1 MRFVC
6 LPMRPPIC
14 ENMKKFF
21 SFVKIEH
28 TLFSLPMIYA
38 GMTLGLDA
46 NRADGIIFPTALIV
60 QKAFL
65 ILGAA
70 TGARTVGFAMN
81 RIVDRRIDA
90 KNPRTASRELPSG
103 RMNMAQ
109 ALWILVAGLILY
121 LACAASL
128 NTLCLMLSPVPLIVF
143 SVYPFMKRFTS
154 FSHFGL
160 GASLAL
166 GPLGA
171 YFAVR
176 PELTHALPAILLS
189 LFTWLWASGFDI
201 IYSTSDEAFDKR
213 EGLFSF
219 PAQFGSRR
227 ALQWSGVIHALSFF
241 VLATVY
247 LVAFRG
253 SVIAGGL
260 LLLAGILLFLEQK
273 KSSDVNLAFFKIN
286 AVLGFVVLLF
296 VIVGVCLT

>member
-1 MRFVC
+1 
-6 LPMRPPIC
+6 
-14 ENMKKFF
+14 MKKFF

-38 GMTLGLDA
+38 GMALGLDA
-46 NRADGIIFPTALIV
+46 NRADGLVLTPGTIV
-60 QKAFL
+60 QKALL

-70 TGARTVGFAMN
+70 TGARTVGFAVN

-90 KNPRTASRELPSG
+90 KNPRTAGRELPSG
-103 RMNMAQ
+103 KMTMGQ
-109 ALWILVAGLILY
+109 AFAILVVALIVLES
-121 LACAASL
+121 CAAAL
-128 NTLCLMLSPVPLIVF
+128 NPLCLALSPIPLIVF
-143 SVYPFMKRFTS
+143 SIYPFMKRFTS
-154 FSHFGL
+154 LSHFGL

-176 PELTHALPAILLS
+176 PDLSHALPAILLS

-219 PAQFGSRR
+219 PARFGSRR
-227 ALQWSGVIHALSFF
+227 ALQWSGVIHAVSFF
-241 VLATVY
+241 VLAAVY

-253 SVIAGGL
+253 SLIAAAL
-260 LLLAGILLFLEQK
+260 LLLAGFLLYLEQK
-273 KSSDVNLAFFKIN
+273 KSADVNLAFFKIN

-296 VIVGVCLT
+296 VIVGVWLT

>member
-1 MRFVC
+1 MMPFAIHEES
-6 LPMRPPIC
+6 P
-14 ENMKKFF
+14 MKKFF

-38 GMTLGLDA
+38 GMTLGVDA
-46 NRADGIIFPTALIV
+46 NRASGIALSSGTLV
-60 QKAFL
+60 QKGLL

-70 TGARTVGFAMN
+70 TGARTVGFAVN

-90 KNPRTASRELPSG
+90 KNPRTANRELPSG
-103 RMNMAQ
+103 KMTLEQGYTILAI
-109 ALWILVAGLILY
+109 ALVAYLIF
-121 LACAASL
+121 AASL
-128 NTLCLMLSPVPLIVF
+128 NPLCLALSPIPLIVF
-143 SVYPFMKRFTS
+143 GIYPFMKRFTS
-154 FSHFGL
+154 YSHFGL

-176 PELTHALPAILLS
+176 PELSNALPAILLS

-201 IYSTSDEAFDKR
+201 IYSTSDEAFDKH

-219 PAQFGSRR
+219 PARFGSRK

-241 VLATVY
+241 VLAAVY

-253 SVIAGGL
+253 SIIAAAL
-260 LLLAGILLFLEQK
+260 LLVAGFLLYLEQK
-273 KSSDVNLAFFKIN
+273 KSSDVDLAFFKIN

-296 VIVGVCLT
+296 VIVGVWLT

>member
-1 MRFVC
+1 
-6 LPMRPPIC
+6 
-14 ENMKKFF
+14 MKKFF

-38 GMTLGLDA
+38 GMALGLDA
-46 NRADGIIFPTALIV
+46 NRADGLVLSPGMII
-60 QKAFL
+60 QKALL

-70 TGARTVGFAMN
+70 TGARTVGFAVN

-90 KNPRTASRELPSG
+90 KNPRTAGRELPSG
-103 RMNMAQ
+103 KMTMGQ
-109 ALWILVAGLILY
+109 ALAILAVALIVLES
-121 LACAASL
+121 CAAAL
-128 NTLCLMLSPVPLIVF
+128 NPLCLALSPIPLIVF
-143 SVYPFMKRFTS
+143 SIYPFMKRFTS
-154 FSHFGL
+154 LSHFGI

-171 YFAVR
+171 FFAVH
-176 PELTHALPAILLS
+176 PELPRALPAILLS
-189 LFTWLWASGFDI
+189 LFTWLWTSGFDI

-219 PAQFGSRR
+219 PARFGSRR
-227 ALQWSGVIHALSFF
+227 ALQWSGVIHAVSFF
-241 VLATVY
+241 VLAAVY

-253 SVIAGGL
+253 SLIAAALLLIAGFL
-260 LLLAGILLFLEQK
+260 LYLEQK

-296 VIVGVCLT
+296 VIVGVWLT

>member
-1 MRFVC
+1 
-6 LPMRPPIC
+6 
-14 ENMKKFF
+14 MKKFF

-38 GMTLGLDA
+38 GMALGLDA
-46 NRADGIIFPTALIV
+46 NRADGLVLDPGTII

-70 TGARTVGFAMN
+70 TGARTVGFAVN
-81 RIVDRRIDA
+81 RIVDRHIDA
-90 KNPRTASRELPSG
+90 KNPRTAGRELPSG
-103 RMNMAQ
+103 KMTIGQ
-109 ALWILVAGLILY
+109 AFAILAVALIVLES
-121 LACAASL
+121 CAAAL
-128 NTLCLMLSPVPLIVF
+128 NPLCLALSPIPLLVF
-143 SVYPFMKRFTS
+143 SIYPFMKRFTS
-154 FSHFGL
+154 LSHFGI

-176 PELTHALPAILLS
+176 PELSRALPAILLS
-189 LFTWLWASGFDI
+189 LFTWLWTSGFDI

-219 PAQFGSRR
+219 PARFGSRR
-227 ALQWSGVIHALSFF
+227 ALQWSGVIHAVSFF
-241 VLATVY
+241 VLAAVY

-253 SVIAGGL
+253 SLIAAAL
-260 LLLAGILLFLEQK
+260 LLLAGFLLYLEQK

-296 VIVGVCLT
+296 VIVGVWLT